1 MTLRDFFRQNPVC
14 AVAFSGGVDSACLL
28 HAAVA
33 YGRRAAAYFVK
44 TPFQPDFELEDA
56 KRIAA
61 QLGASLKVI
70 EFDVLTV
77 PEAAA
82 NPANRCYYCKRA
94 LFTRLIRAA
103 GADGFPVV
111 LDGCN
116 ASDDAGDRPGM
127 QALREL
133 GVRSP
138 LRECGIAKS
147 RVRAMAREAGL
158 PVWNK
163 PSYACLATRIP
174 TGTPITAADLRRV
187 ARGEEL
193 LAEMGLS
200 DFRLRLRGPDALLQ
214 VRREQAALA
223 RDVLPRA
230 KERLADDFREIMLD
244 GTPRLTRET

>member
-1 MTLRDFFRQNPVC
+1 MTLRAFFQQNPVC

-28 HAAVA
+28 HASAA
-33 YGRRAAAYFVK
+33 YGRRTAAYFVK
-44 TPFQPDFELEDA
+44 TPFQPDFDLKDA
-56 KRIAA
+56 EQIAA
-61 QLGASLKVI
+61 RLGTALKII
-70 EFDVLTV
+70 EFDILTV

-94 LFTRLIRAA
+94 IFTRLIRAA
-103 GADGFPVV
+103 NDDGFPIV

-138 LRECGIAKS
+138 LRECGLTKS
-147 RVRAMAREAGL
+147 NVRAMAREAGL

-174 TGTPITAADLRRV
+174 TGTPITAEDLRRV
-187 ARGEEL
+187 ARGEAL
-193 LAEMGLS
+193 LAELGLS
-200 DFRLRLRGPDALLQ
+200 DFRLRLRGVDALLQ
-214 VRREQAALA
+214 VRREQMSLA
-223 RDVLPRA
+223 RAALPRA
-230 KERLADDFREIMLD
+230 KEQLTGDFREILID
-244 GTPRLTRET
+244 DTPRLTRET